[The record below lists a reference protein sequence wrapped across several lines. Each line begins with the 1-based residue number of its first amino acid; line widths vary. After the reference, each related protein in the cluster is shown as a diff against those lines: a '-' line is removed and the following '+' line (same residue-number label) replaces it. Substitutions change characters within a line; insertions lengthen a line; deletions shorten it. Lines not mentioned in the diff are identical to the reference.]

1 MSPSPRPLVS
11 LPSPEVAR
19 AAVLFAFFR
28 AGQTSI
34 EAAHAAADPEIVPPQ
49 VTAEEVLATWRA
61 VGSFAGAWETFGDRL
76 DHVAGLR
83 ASFAGRNVSGL
94 TASALAYVYD
104 AGAHFAT
111 EALDPTVYTPPPV
124 PTRAQLEEV
133 NQRLI
138 RAGAD
143 VVARWLVRRNVARI
157 VEKTLAGGRRRA

>member
-1 MSPSPRPLVS
+1 MSPSPRPIVS
-11 LPSPEVAR
+11 LSQEAAR

-34 EAAHAAADPEIVPPQ
+34 EAAHAAVDPEIVPPM
-49 VTAEEVLATWRA
+49 VEADEVLSTWRS
-61 VGSFAGAWETFGDRL
+61 VGSFAGAWTDFGDRL
-76 DHVAGLR
+76 ARVAGVRIIVGGPAEL
-83 ASFAGRNVSGL
+83 S
-94 TASALAYVYD
+94 TSALAYVYD

-124 PTRAQLEEV
+124 PTRGQLEEV

-143 VVARWLVRRNVARI
+143 IVARWLVRRNVARI
-157 VEKTLAGGRRRA
+157 VEKTLAGGRRSR

>member
-61 VGSFAGAWETFGDRL
+61 VGPFASAWETFGDRL
-76 DHVAGLR
+76 SFVAGVRTVR
-83 ASFAGRNVSGL
+83 AFEL